1 MAGSFLAQAEVK
13 TVARP
18 RQFMWLIH
26 SAAKPGC
33 FMTDDDHQTKSRFG
47 FALFWVYVLLYGG
60 FMVLV
65 LVRPDL
71 LSLRP
76 FGGVNLAIAY
86 GMGLIAAAFVLAVIY
101 MLARAR
107 R

>member
-1 MAGSFLAQAEVK
+1 
-13 TVARP
+13 
-18 RQFMWLIH
+18 
-26 SAAKPGC
+26 
-33 FMTDDDHQTKSRFG
+33 MTDDDHQTKSRFG
-47 FALFWVYVLLYGG
+47 FALVWVYVLLYGG

-71 LSLRP
+71 LSRRP

>member
-1 MAGSFLAQAEVK
+1 MEQGSPTPPPPEAEG
-13 TVARP
+13 R
-18 RQFMWLIH
+18 
-26 SAAKPGC
+26 
-33 FMTDDDHQTKSRFG
+33 SRFG